1 MMQYISCIH
10 WFAQFLKSA
19 CCVLQAYLGQPE
31 GCFHF
36 IVQVLLWP
44 IGGLLR
50 VAQTTLEGTGVDMLE
65 VEINK
70 NTRIG
75 LIKWTGILIK
85 RHRAGKYREKVWR
98 SLAVLC
104 ANIFQTC
111 LCTRKPPL
119 TLPPPLTHLSGSIN
133 VLFPP
138 PVGSCSSLYHPTP
151 SSLPVFRR
159 VAALIS
165 LLKQRIYCEEQC
177 DSLSSEQVCELS

>member
-1 MMQYISCIH
+1 MAH
-10 WFAQFLKSA
+10 WWTPP
-19 CCVLQAYLGQPE
+19 CCTDYLGRHWS
-31 GCFHF
+31 GHA
-36 IVQVLLWP
+36 
-44 IGGLLR
+44 GG
-50 VAQTTLEGTGVDMLE
+50 G
-65 VEINK
+65 NK
-70 NTRIG
+70 QEHQNRIDKMDWNTN
-75 LIKWTGILIK
+75 KKTQ
-85 RHRAGKYREKVWR
+85 RAGKYREKVWR

-119 TLPPPLTHLSGSIN
+119 TLPPPSTHLSGSIN

-165 LLKQRIYCEEQC
+165 LLKQCIYCEEQC